1 MKKGGHYSRKT
12 LFKEILLF
20 FPDLSF
26 RLSGNKSNN
35 LKYLS
40 FRKSWNNSNNLKSK
54 IGPGILPKRGSK
66 YTFFTMIMSK
76 TFYIPYDLPS
86 SVHFQ
91 MGIRAPKRHLFDRQF
106 CVGLLHIFCKHGPKG
121 RGKILKFWPLQSARQ
136 NDAGFRRGLFTCFWG
151 HTPYN
156 CNTGGVAPKAGI
168 TVLRGMAPKAG
179 K

>member
-106 CVGLLHIFCKHGPKG
+106 CVGLLHIFCKNGPKG
-121 RGKILKFWPLQSARQ
+121 RGKIFKFWPMSLPLNHIHYILLMYKIELSRKSKRGSR
-136 NDAGFRRGLFTCFWG
+136 NFKNSLPTTGFD
-151 HTPYN
+151 
-156 CNTGGVAPKAGI
+156 VI
-168 TVLRGMAPKAG
+168 TH
-179 K
+179 

>member
-106 CVGLLHIFCKHGPKG
+106 CVGLLHIFCKNGSLPLNHLPY
-121 RGKILKFWPLQSARQ
+121 ILLMYKFL
-136 NDAGFRRGLFTCFWG
+136 
-151 HTPYN
+151 
-156 CNTGGVAPKAGI
+156 
-168 TVLRGMAPKAG
+168 
-179 K
+179 

>member
-1 MKKGGHYSRKT
+1 MAFLDGFSPWICHILYFNVPTIFWKRGDIIQGRHYLRKY
-12 LFKEILLF
+12 FFF

-106 CVGLLHIFCKHGPKG
+106 CVGLLLQKWAKRTGQNFQ
-121 RGKILKFWPLQSARQ
+121 ILA
-136 NDAGFRRGLFTCFWG
+136 
-151 HTPYN
+151 HVITP
-156 CNTGGVAPKAGI
+156 
-168 TVLRGMAPKAG
+168 
-179 K
+179 